1 MCEFRNITRFLILI
15 IIIFEE
21 NIKSKKN
28 LNYFPEIFINLKYEK
43 ILKILWDMN
52 FFIKETL
59 DLFDFHDHVVT
70 ELFRIM
76 K

>member
-1 MCEFRNITRFLILI
+1 
-15 IIIFEE
+15 
-21 NIKSKKN
+21 
-28 LNYFPEIFINLKYEK
+28 
-43 ILKILWDMN
+43 MN

>member
-1 MCEFRNITRFLILI
+1 MPRKSISFRGFFMCEFRNITRFLILI

-43 ILKILWDMN
+43 ILKIL
-52 FFIKETL
+52 
-59 DLFDFHDHVVT
+59 
-70 ELFRIM
+70 
-76 K
+76 